1 MRTGSSTCVLSC
13 CDDFL
18 LFGEADSGFDP
29 GFDSVVFTPSIRRF
43 FDSVCR
49 PSILGKRS
57 FARSESHGHCVVSYV
72 VRVPTHP
79 RLVS

>member
-29 GFDSVVFTPSIRRF
+29 GFDSVVFTPSIRRSPF
-43 FDSVCR
+43 VGLPFWESAASLDRRAMDTASCR
-49 PSILGKRS
+49 MLFVFP
-57 FARSESHGHCVVSYV
+57 
-72 VRVPTHP
+72 PT
-79 RLVS
+79 RA